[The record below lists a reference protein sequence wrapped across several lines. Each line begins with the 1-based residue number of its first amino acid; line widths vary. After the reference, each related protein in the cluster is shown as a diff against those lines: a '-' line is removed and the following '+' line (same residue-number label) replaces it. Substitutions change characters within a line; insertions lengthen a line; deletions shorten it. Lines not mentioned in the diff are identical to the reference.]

1 MFTAPIIRLFAVAA
15 ICLVPFATQAGFWVT
30 GYYPGYATSR
40 MAASNIDFT
49 VVTHVIHFALV
60 PNTNGT
66 VNSGENDLTPS
77 ACTNLVHLAHAAGRK
92 ALICVG
98 GASTE
103 TDFLAAT
110 TPSNLSMFVSSIS
123 NFMSTYSY

>member
-1 MFTAPIIRLFAVAA
+1 MTFAA
-15 ICLVPFATQAGFWVT
+15 IKRLLIFACIWLASTVAQADLWVT

-49 VVTHVIHFALV
+49 VVTHVIHVALV

-66 VNSGENDLTPS
+66 VNSSANDLTAS

-103 TDFLAAT
+103 TDFQGAT
-110 TPSNLSMFVSSIS
+110 TPMNLSTFVSSIS
-123 NFMSTYSY
+123 NFMATYSY